1 MLRSRLDQLEQAL
14 RDIAKVIARTAAVI
28 FLLVTNIILSPEFMI
43 HGSKLSITIIAK
55 NKPGEII
62 P

>member
-1 MLRSRLDQLEQAL
+1 
-14 RDIAKVIARTAAVI
+14 
-28 FLLVTNIILSPEFMI
+28 MI

>member
-1 MLRSRLDQLEQAL
+1 MAFEYFTVCIIQLFRTEQNQAYYNW
-14 RDIAKVIARTAAVI
+14 KHHP
-28 FLLVTNIILSPEFMI
+28 NIILSPEFMI

-55 NKPGEII
+55 NKPDEII